1 MHPPNNNTNTVGPK
15 TVVFN
20 IRVVLK
26 NMIQY
31 VTQNSQNVSST
42 NEAEIY

>member
-1 MHPPNNNTNTVGPK
+1 MHPPNNNTTLDPK

-20 IRVVLK
+20 IRVVLR
-26 NMIQY
+26 NMTQY

-42 NEAEIY
+42 NQAEIY